1 MLTHKLSFYLAFA
14 LLAACFLLSG
24 CASGKLF
31 ENRLMC
37 TTDGTGAVVVS
48 RWAGFGIASNLSDDD
63 VRAVCK
69 RQAESIK

>member
-1 MLTHKLSFYLAFA
+1 MLTHKLSFAFIA
-14 LLAACFLLSG
+14 LCFSLSG

-69 RQAESIK
+69 RQAETTK